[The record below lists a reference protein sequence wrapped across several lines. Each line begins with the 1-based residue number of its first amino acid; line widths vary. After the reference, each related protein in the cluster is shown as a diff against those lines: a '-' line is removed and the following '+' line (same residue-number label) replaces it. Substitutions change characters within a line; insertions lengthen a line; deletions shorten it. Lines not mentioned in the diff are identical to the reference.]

1 MSDVASDQAPLPY
14 PPRRHLLRDLPFD
27 VVDTGPDSARARL
40 ELVPEVFAAGR
51 LEPGPVLVVTDVL
64 AGLLVGHVIAPDW
77 MATAQLALHLV
88 DPPGDAGSPSDAVD
102 AIAVDAVVRRAG
114 RTTIVVEAGLSVLRD
129 GELVGAAGS
138 VGDAQLTFVRLP
150 RRDGNLDIADTPVRD
165 GERVSMA
172 LEDSGLRAPY
182 SDAIGLVALDAGS
195 VGSGSVG
202 SGSVGSGSV
211 GSGSVG
217 ADASTVEL
225 AVTPFVQNS
234 FGAVNGGVVASM
246 ATAAAVRAAAA
257 ALDGPAVAA
266 DLTATYLAQGRVG
279 PLRAAATVLRRTGPT
294 VLCRVE
300 VADVGQP
307 DDDGRPRTVVVAH
320 VHCLATA

>member
-202 SGSVGSGSV
+202 SGSVG
-211 GSGSVG
+211 